1 MSLKTRYGN
10 LGNVYD
16 QAPSQTRILQL
27 ESPLL
32 LTTGAQGAARPF
44 RRASSRPS
52 TAPSSSAPAP
62 GALREALARIR
73 AEAEDAVREGYEQ
86 IVLSDEAGSD
96 ERAPIPM
103 ILAAGAVHSHLVR
116 EGLRSFSSITVRS
129 GECLDVHYVAVLIG
143 VGATA
148 VNPYLAEAAIADRHA
163 RGLFP
168 GLTLEECL
176 ARYKEAVD
184 QGLLKIMSK
193 MGISIVSSYRGG
205 YNFEAVGLS
214 RSLCAEYFPGLI
226 TRISGI
232 GLAGIQ
238 NKVLALHRRAFD
250 DDNPPLAIG
259 GLYRYR
265 RGGERHALEGPAIH
279 QLQYAVASD
288 SYAAYKKYAEML
300 YRQEPI
306 AIRDLLDFDRRQT
319 PVPIDEVEI
328 DHRDPQALRHARHV
342 ARRALARGARDAD
355 HRDEPDR
362 RQVGQRRGRRGQGA
376 LPAAA
381 QRRQRQLADQAGRLR
396 PLRRHRGV
404 PERLPRARDQD
415 RPGRQA
421 RRGRAAA
428 GLQGHGRDRPA
439 AARDPRRH
447 ADLAAAAPRHLLD
460 RGSGPADLRPE
471 ADQPGRQGLRQAGL
485 GEPGSARSR
494 PASPRPRP
502 T

>member
-1 MSLKTRYGN
+1 MGDDTPAAVLSSHYRGLHHFFRQQFSQVTNPPIDSLREYRVMSLKTRYGN

-16 QAPSQTRILQL
+16 EAPSQTRILQL

-32 LTTGAQGAARPF
+32 LGTEFEAFMAHFGDKVARLDCTF
-44 RRASSRPS
+44 EV
-52 TAPSSSAPAP
+52 PAGP
-62 GALREALARIR
+62 RSLRDALARIR
-73 AEAEDAVREGYEQ
+73 SEAEDAVREGYEQ
-86 IVLSDEAGSD
+86 IVLSDDAVSAT
-96 ERAPIPM
+96 RAPIPM

-168 GLTLEECL
+168 GLTLPECL
-176 ARYKEAVD
+176 QRYKDAVD

-193 MGISIVSSYRGG
+193 MGISILSSYRGG

-238 NKVLALHRRAFD
+238 NKILALHRRAFD
-250 DDNPPLAIG
+250 EDEPPLAIG

-279 QLQYAVASD
+279 QLQYAVAGD
-288 SYAAYKKYAEML
+288 SYAAYKKYSEIL
-300 YRQEPI
+300 YKAEPI

-319 PVPIDEVEI
+319 PIPIDEVEF
-328 DHRDPQALRHARHV
+328 DHRNPQALRHARHV
-342 ARRALARGARDAD
+342 ARRAQSGGARDPD

-362 RQVGQRRGRRGQGA
+362 RQIRQRRGRREQGA
-376 LPAAA
+376 LHAAPE
-381 QRRQRQLADQAGRLR
+381 RRQRQLADQAGRLGS
-396 PLRRHRGV
+396 LRGHRRI
-404 PERLPRARDQD
+404 PQRLPRARDQD
-415 RPGRQA
+415 RSGRQA
-421 RRGRAAA
+421 GRGRT
-428 GLQGHGRDRPA
+428 
-439 AARDPRRH
+439 
-447 ADLAAAAPRHLLD
+447 APRI
-460 RGSGPADLRPE
+460 
-471 ADQPGRQGLRQAGL
+471 
-485 GEPGSARSR
+485 
-494 PASPRPRP
+494 
-502 T
+502 